1 VERGDKNH
9 RAEMDHVFWNDA
21 ELMIDSVD
29 AVAGSAARFDLT
41 WQAAGGAASEG
52 LARLKASSSSAAS
65 SSSSAAGGE
74 RIRVV
79 HHEPVAM
86 RGADGDDHYLNTVL
100 ATLEGAGAGD
110 KIAIENPYFMPLPA
124 MRDAMVQAAK
134 RGAKITIVTNGLT
147 DNNDGQMVARLSRR
161 FSMRELVETKGIE
174 VYETLGTA
182 DPVHRK
188 TLVAVDKRGRDVWL
202 VGSHNLDPL
211 SARINRE
218 MFVVGG
224 AGLDPAAKKTSTTG
238 QALLDD
244 AIWDTLA
251 RASRRVTA
259 DELKP
264 GPVDG
269 VVSDY
274 LLSLL
279 TPVL

>member
-1 VERGDKNH
+1 
-9 RAEMDHVFWNDA
+9 
-21 ELMIDSVD
+21 
-29 AVAGSAARFDLT
+29 
-41 WQAAGGAASEG
+41 
-52 LARLKASSSSAAS
+52 
-65 SSSSAAGGE
+65 
-74 RIRVV
+74 
-79 HHEPVAM
+79 
-86 RGADGDDHYLNTVL
+86 
-100 ATLEGAGAGD
+100 
-110 KIAIENPYFMPLPA
+110 MPLPA
-124 MRDAMVQAAK
+124 LRDAMVQAAK